1 MMWRNVWAVWRREY
15 IQRVRSK
22 WFAVA
27 TVGGPFIMALLIVV
41 TVFLTD
47 RSEDSRTTIAVV
59 DETNVLSEPVAR
71 ALEQAGWVVRT
82 EVWEEG
88 TPEALMAEIETRD
101 LGGFLVLDGMT
112 LSTGEA
118 RLYSVTSESPLRLLT
133 IRSAVSQ
140 AALEYH
146 LGRSDADAAALLQ
159 GGTLSVDVIDESSA
173 YGNGTEFWIAYGG
186 AFLLYMVILI
196 YASAVMRATLDEK
209 ASRVVELILSS
220 MEPWHL
226 MLGKILGVWAVSMT
240 QIVVRICSVTLLI
253 AAGIPLSL
261 SGRYGLPEL
270 ENLSEVLPGPG
281 LWALFVGFFVLGY
294 LMYSGLYAALGAMC
308 STDQEAQQA
317 QLPMIMLLL
326 VPILMVVP
334 VIQGPTTAASTG
346 LSLFPLFSPILMW
359 ARVAT
364 GVVPVWQVGLS
375 FILMVLS
382 VFGIAWLAG
391 RIYKAGI
398 LMTGKR
404 PTLPEL
410 WRWLREA

>member
-1 MMWRNVWAVWRREY
+1 MWRNVWAVWRREY
-15 IQRVRSK
+15 IQRVHSK

-71 ALEQAGWVVRT
+71 DLEQAGWVVRT

-88 TPEALMAEIETRD
+88 TLEALMAEIETRA

-133 IRSAVSQ
+133 IRSAISQ

-146 LGRSDADAAALLQ
+146 LGRSDADAVALLQ

-173 YGNGTEFWIAYGG
+173 YGNGMEFWSAYGG
-186 AFLLYMVILI
+186 AFLLYMGILI

-240 QIVVRICSVTLLI
+240 QILVWICSVTLLV

-270 ENLSEVLPGPG
+270 ESLSEVLPGPG

>member
-88 TPEALMAEIETRD
+88 APEALMAEIETRD

-240 QIVVRICSVTLLI
+240 QIVVWICSVTLLI

-281 LWALFVGFFVLGY
+281 LWALFVGFFVL
-294 LMYSGLYAALGAMC
+294 
-308 STDQEAQQA
+308 
-317 QLPMIMLLL
+317 
-326 VPILMVVP
+326 
-334 VIQGPTTAASTG
+334 
-346 LSLFPLFSPILMW
+346 
-359 ARVAT
+359 
-364 GVVPVWQVGLS
+364 
-375 FILMVLS
+375 
-382 VFGIAWLAG
+382 
-391 RIYKAGI
+391 
-398 LMTGKR
+398 
-404 PTLPEL
+404 
-410 WRWLREA
+410 

>member
-88 TPEALMAEIETRD
+88 APEALMAEIETRD

-173 YGNGTEFWIAYGG
+173 YGNGTEFWIAYGC

-240 QIVVRICSVTLLI
+240 QIVVWICSVTLLI

>member
-1 MMWRNVWAVWRREY
+1 
-15 IQRVRSK
+15 
-22 WFAVA
+22 
-27 TVGGPFIMALLIVV
+27 
-41 TVFLTD
+41 
-47 RSEDSRTTIAVV
+47 
-59 DETNVLSEPVAR
+59 
-71 ALEQAGWVVRT
+71 
-82 EVWEEG
+82 
-88 TPEALMAEIETRD
+88 MAEIETRD

-240 QIVVRICSVTLLI
+240 QIVVWICSVTLLI